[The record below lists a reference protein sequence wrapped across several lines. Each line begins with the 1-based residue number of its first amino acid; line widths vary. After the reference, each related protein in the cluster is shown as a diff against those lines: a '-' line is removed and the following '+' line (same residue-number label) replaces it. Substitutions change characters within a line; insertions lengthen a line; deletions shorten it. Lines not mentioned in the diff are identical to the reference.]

1 MKLPEISIKN
11 SQFVLILVMMSL
23 IIGVLS
29 FMHMPRSEDPAL
41 TFPRY
46 IVVAIYPGTSPEDM
60 EELVV
65 DPLENAINKVEDI
78 EEIVTTVTEGLAI
91 IRADASF
98 GIDIDQVYDKVLREI
113 NNVRDELPKD
123 LARLDTRIATPQ
135 DVTILQIAMT
145 SQTAS
150 YTRMLNFAEQL
161 RDRIEGQKGVR
172 TVKLMA
178 YPEEEVRVSLD
189 FAKMAEM
196 NISLKQVAGVLKQNN
211 ANIPGGD
218 ISSGHKSFS
227 IQTSGSYKD
236 IETIRRTV
244 VNSDGEKLVYLKD
257 IADVHYAYA
266 DERHIGRFNRQ
277 KSLFLVVTK
286 DKESNIIELTN
297 RLKKIMNTFQK
308 SLPGNIELYTAFEQA
323 SAVADRVNDFFWN
336 LFQGVVLVSAIIFLF
351 LGWRP
356 AIIIGSVIPIS
367 AMIAIGVLDFTGYAI
382 QQISIA
388 SLVIA
393 LGLLV
398 DNGIVVTENIQRFI
412 KTGLTPRDAA
422 IKGTGEV
429 GLAVVAST
437 ITTLLSFFPLTLM
450 ESATGEFLR
459 SMPLTVIYTL
469 SASLLLALTFTPI
482 MAAKF
487 LKPADANKPAPVEN
501 ILRFIRDRLYLPS
514 LQVALRF
521 PWRFVAL
528 SVIGFIGCVVLF
540 PFVGTSFFPTADK
553 PLLLIEVDTP
563 YGSDIAYTDKAVRF
577 VESVLDTTP
586 FVKNYTANV
595 GRGNPQIYYNRIPK
609 EFKKNHGQ
617 ILVNFKSWDPE
628 KFYTT
633 LRQFRQ
639 IFVSYAGAEITFS
652 ELRNGPPFA
661 APIEIKILG
670 DNLDEMR
677 IAAAQL
683 EKIVKETPGTVNV
696 VNQFS
701 RQKTDLKVK
710 INRDKAG
717 LIGLTSEEI
726 DLAVRTGITGLTV
739 DNVTFANGKQY
750 PLVVRMPF
758 SEKPTIDDFHKIY
771 LTLPG
776 GGRIP
781 LMQVADLQF
790 DSGIAQFGRYNMHR
804 SVSVT
809 ADVYDANQTKQ
820 ITEAIIA
827 RLPEIEM
834 PEGSEFYI
842 AGEYETQQES
852 FGDLGKLL
860 IVALFSIFAVLVGQ
874 FRSIIQPL
882 VIFSAIPL
890 AFTGSII
897 ALFVT
902 GWTFSF
908 FAFVGFTSLVG
919 IVVNNSIILVDY
931 TNQLIRSGKSL
942 SEALLEACVTRFQ
955 PIVLTSLTTILG
967 LLPLTLTNTS
977 LWSPMGW
984 TIIGGMLSSTFLTL
998 VIVPILYQW
1007 VTNEENVRA
1016 SVIK

>member
-1 MKLPEISIKN
+1 MMKLPEISIKN
-11 SQFVLILVMMSL
+11 SQFVLILVIMSL

-65 DPLENAINKVEDI
+65 DPLEEAINEVEDI
-78 EEIVTTVTEGLAI
+78 EEIVTTVSEGLAI

-113 NNVRDELPKD
+113 NNVRDELPQD
-123 LARLDTRIATPQ
+123 LASLETRIATPQ
-135 DVTILQIAMT
+135 DVTVLQIAMT
-145 SQTAS
+145 SETAS
-150 YTRMLNFAEQL
+150 YARMLDHAEKLQ
-161 RDRIEGQKGVR
+161 DRIEGQKGVR

-189 FAKMAEM
+189 FAKMAQM
-196 NISLKQVAGVLKQNN
+196 NISLKQVVGVLKQNN

-218 ISSGHKSFS
+218 ISADHKSFS
-227 IQTSGSYKD
+227 IQTSGSFKD
-236 IETIRRTV
+236 IETIRQTV

-257 IADVHYAYA
+257 IADVHFDYA
-266 DERHIGRFNRQ
+266 DELHIGRFNGQ

-286 DKESNIIELTN
+286 DKESNIIELTE
-297 RLKKIMNTFQK
+297 RLKNIMEGFRQ
-308 SLPGNIELYTAFEQA
+308 SLPGDIALYTAFEQA
-323 SAVADRVNDFFWN
+323 PAVASRVNDFFWN
-336 LFQGVVLVSAIIFLF
+336 LLQGVVLVGAIIFLF

-412 KTGLTPRDAA
+412 KNGLSPREAA

-437 ITTLLSFFPLTLM
+437 VTTLLSFFPLTLM

-482 MAAKF
+482 MAARF
-487 LKPADANKPAPVEN
+487 LKSTNTDKPAPVEN
-501 ILRFIRDRLYLPS
+501 VLRFVRDRLYMPS
-514 LQVALRF
+514 LQTALRY
-521 PWRFVAL
+521 PWRFVSL
-528 SVIGFIGCVVLF
+528 SAIGFVGCIALF

-563 YGSDIAYTDKAVRF
+563 YGSDISHTDKAVKF
-577 VESVLDTTP
+577 VESVLDTTS

-609 EFKKNHGQ
+609 ELKKNHGQ
-617 ILVNFKSWDPE
+617 LLVNFQEWDPDR
-628 KFYTT
+628 FYET
-633 LRQFRQ
+633 LANFRQ
-639 IFVSYAGAEITFS
+639 LFAGYAGAEITFS

-677 IAAAQL
+677 TAAAQL
-683 EKIVKETPGTVNV
+683 EKIIRETPGTLNV

-701 RQKTDLKVK
+701 RRKTDLKVK
-710 INRDKAG
+710 LNRDKAG
-717 LIGLTSEEI
+717 MIGLSPEAV
-726 DLAVRTGITGLTV
+726 DLAVRTGITGLKV
-739 DNVTFANGKQY
+739 DDMTFANGKQY

-758 SEKPTIDDFHKIY
+758 SEKPAIDDFDKIY
-771 LTLPG
+771 LTTSSG
-776 GGRIP
+776 GVVP
-781 LMQVADLQF
+781 LKQVAELQF
-790 DSGIAQFGRYNMHR
+790 ESGIAQFGHYNLHR

-809 ADVYDANQTKQ
+809 ADVYDANRTKQ

-827 RLPEIEM
+827 RLPEIEL
-834 PEGSEFYI
+834 PEGNEFYI

-874 FRSIIQPL
+874 FRSIIQPV

-890 AFTGSII
+890 AFTGSIL
-897 ALFVT
+897 ALFIT

-931 TNQLIRSGKSL
+931 TNQLIRSGMSL
-942 SEALLEACVTRFQ
+942 PDALVEACRTRFQ

-967 LLPLTLTNTS
+967 LVPLTLTNTS

-984 TIIGGMLSSTFLTL
+984 TIIGGMVSSTFLTL

-1007 VTNEENVRA
+1007 VTKEESVRA
-1016 SVIK
+1016 SVA